1 MANNLKPLVR
11 TGLSLFLRMV
21 GSDPFKTVTIHEFL
35 SGYDDTLTSIAN
47 SYFPQ
52 NKRPPKKMGLFL
64 SVSTNVPNQIPSE
77 KSAAVVLL
85 QFRYLLSKMKIVKK
99 KKY

>member
-21 GSDPFKTVTIHEFL
+21 GSDPFKTVTIHDFL

-52 NKRPPKKMGLFL
+52 NKRPPRKMGLFL
-64 SVSTNVPNQIPSE
+64 SVSVHRPAIIP
-77 KSAAVVLL
+77 
-85 QFRYLLSKMKIVKK
+85 
-99 KKY
+99 